1 MSDPKARIHLDDP
14 KAAFERADIDEL
26 LTYREGQ
33 CFERKRKREPKEI
46 AKTLVG
52 FANANLDGGLLV
64 LGVEED
70 GTVTGLRSAYNS
82 EDYRQKV
89 YESKNFVTHV
99 LPQVRF
105 LSTTNSVGAQVEIC
119 LIYVGYSVQQVAT
132 TTEDDVYL
140 RSGDQTRKLKYDEIT
155 QLKEERGDNGTP
167 FINLSSSQPL
177 ATALFHDG
185 VLTDYLQRVGH
196 NKSSGDLARLLVNR
210 QLAVETTGEI
220 RLTKAGL
227 LLLTQ
232 DPRAEVP
239 GASVR
244 VLKYEGRTKL
254 YGAQNNIVQDQ
265 TFYGPIPVVAQ
276 RVQDYVTSQLRQFRY
291 LGADNRFTNVP
302 ELPEEAWFEVIVN
315 ALVHRSYTVVNE
327 SISVVLFDD
336 RMEVFSPG
344 DYPTGVDP
352 AQFAN
357 SIVSRP
363 RNRTIMDFMR
373 AIEYVRM
380 EHEGTHRIFGEMQ
393 KAGLP
398 SPEYSPPGRGQVHV
412 VLRNDIDRR
421 KAAQVG
427 ADTLAPI
434 FNMFR
439 LELQPVRLPEGVE
452 PGDPPTF
459 NELRNGIE
467 RALTANGWAV
477 SSFTHDVAIDM
488 SKPALS
494 RHGSEWVSM
503 HDAFRFNVQEFNGRF
518 FLALDFK
525 IEVRSRAN
533 LKKIVDA
540 VPQMLRQRYGRG
552 FARINGQWIA
562 GSVTR
567 LDSAT
572 ETVLFETHT
581 ARRDDP
587 KTRTTLPFVDVIPEL
602 TSTQLSELLA
612 STDSKFDL
620 YRERTRLSNVPP
632 GIRLER
638 IRAINA
644 ELVNRVFPVKIGKYQ
659 VFLGR
664 EAVRASQ
671 PEFAVNSFLREPA
684 ISFGSQRLS
693 QDISKGLTSFGAY
706 EKPHSDIPI
715 ILMAHPS
722 HMSAMEGLVAAL
734 QRGSKRYA
742 GFHTT
747 FGANLKV
754 VGKYAVSFE
763 QYLSTCQTI
772 VPSLA
777 RDPLPLML
785 IFMPDERGL
794 WSRANHQSPYYQVKH
809 YLLENGIPSQGVDQ
823 ETLANLEWK
832 DLNLALDI
840 FAKTGHVPWVLDE
853 GLPLADVFIGLS
865 YSSMRIKDNLERVV
879 AYVCVFDE
887 FGRWQYYIGNTE
899 PVPFE
904 ERDARLAG
912 LIGNAV
918 QRYVERSSVN
928 HVHLHHGHKLKH
940 ETRSRIAEAV
950 RKVAP
955 NANVHFL
962 HINDNNPVRLF
973 GSETEQEA
981 QVARGTYI
989 RVSNDRQFFLATTGK
1004 SDLQSGYRG
1013 TPIVA
1018 RCIPYYYGAG
1028 PNPDSTVYAQHVLSL
1043 TRLNWASTRAFSA
1056 EPITLLYSAKVARHM
1071 NIFVQNYGSFSLH
1084 PDLIRTPWF
1093 L

>member
-1 MSDPKARIHLDDP
+1 MPALKHLDDP
-14 KAAFERADIDEL
+14 RGAFDRSDINEL

-33 CFERKRKREPKEI
+33 CFDRKRRKDPKEI
-46 AKTLVG
+46 AQWLVG
-52 FANANLDGGLLV
+52 FANDPRGGLLL
-64 LGVEED
+64 LGVED
-70 GTVTGLRSAYNS
+70 NGTVFGLHAAYNGG
-82 EDYRQKV
+82 DYRNKIE
-89 YESKNFVTHV
+89 ESRGHVTHV
-99 LPQVRF
+99 MPHVRF
-105 LSTTNSVGAQVEIC
+105 LPVTTSNGKSDEVCV
-119 LIYVGYSVQQVAT
+119 IYVPHSAQQVAT
-132 TTEDDVYL
+132 TSDDDVYL
-140 RSGDQTRKLKYDEIT
+140 RVGDQNKRLKHDEVT
-155 QLKEERGDNGTP
+155 QLKQERGDHGIP
-167 FINLSSSQPL
+167 FINLPSSQPF
-177 ATALFHDG
+177 AGAQFHDG
-185 VLTDYLQRVGH
+185 VLNDYLQRVGH
-196 NKSSGDLARLLVNR
+196 NKSGGDLARLLVNR
-210 QLAVETTGEI
+210 QLAVETAGEI

-232 DPRAEVP
+232 DPRGEIP

-276 RVQDYVTSQLRQFRY
+276 RVQDYVRSQLRQFRY
-291 LGADNRFTNVP
+291 LGADNRFMTIP

-315 ALVHRSYTVVNE
+315 ALVHRAYWLVNE

-373 AIEYVRM
+373 TIEYVRM
-380 EHEGTHRIFGEMQ
+380 EHEGTLRIFGEMQ
-393 KAGLP
+393 KANLP
-398 SPEYSPPGRGQVHV
+398 APEYSPPGRGQVHV

-427 ADTLAPI
+427 ADTSAPM

-439 LELQPVRLPEGVE
+439 LELQPIRLPEGID

-459 NELRNGIE
+459 NEIRNGIA
-467 RALTANGWAV
+467 RALTTNGWAV
-477 SSFTHDVAIDM
+477 SSFTHDVAIDV
-488 SKPALS
+488 SKPPLS
-494 RHGSEWVSM
+494 RQGSEWVSM

-533 LKKIVDA
+533 LKKIMDT
-540 VPQMLRQRYGRG
+540 VPHMLHQRYGRG
-552 FARINGQWIA
+552 FARINGQRVA
-562 GSVTR
+562 GSIIR

-572 ETVLFETHT
+572 ETVLFESRT

-587 KTRTTLPFVDVIPEL
+587 KTRTTVPFADVIPEL

-612 STDSKFDL
+612 STGSKFDL

-659 VFLGR
+659 VFLGG
-664 EAVRASQ
+664 ETVRASQ

-706 EKPHSDIPI
+706 EKPDADIPI

-722 HMSAMEGLVAAL
+722 QMSAMEGLVAAL
-734 QRGSKRYA
+734 QKGSKRYA
-742 GFHTT
+742 GFHAT
-747 FGANLKV
+747 FGANIKV
-754 VGKYAVSFE
+754 VSKHAVSFE
-763 QYLSTCQTI
+763 QYLSTCQAI
-772 VPSLA
+772 VPSLS

-904 ERDARLAG
+904 ERDIRLAG

-918 QRYVERSSVN
+918 QRYAERSSVN

-940 ETRSRIAEAV
+940 ETRSRVAEAV
-950 RKVAP
+950 RKVAS

-981 QVARGTYI
+981 QVSRGTYI
-989 RVSNDRQFFLATTGK
+989 RVSNDKQFFLATTGK

-1018 RCIPYYYGAG
+1018 RCTPYYYGVG

-1056 EPITLLYSAKVARHM
+1056 EPITLLYSAKVARYM